1 MAESELKTKMVY
13 VDGQLVDSA
22 SAGVSVFDHGLLYGD
37 GVFEGIRVYDGR
49 AFALDEH
56 VDRLIGS
63 AKSIALALPL
73 EKAEL
78 CGVVRRMCR
87 VNHVENGYVRLVVTR
102 GKGDLGVDPA
112 KCEHATLICIADNIA
127 LFPKSFYET
136 GISAITASQRRAR
149 SDMLDPRIKSLNY
162 LPNILAKI
170 EANRAGVQ
178 EAIMLN
184 ERGEVA
190 ECTGDN
196 IFAVLGG
203 TVVTPWASSGILMGI
218 TRGVI
223 IDLLRRNDVPVV
235 EQPLTLHDVYRA
247 DECFVTGTAA
257 EVVALVRVDGR
268 KIGSGKPGPIT
279 NRAINWFWEHVA
291 QSGRTGV
298 QDDE

>member
-1 MAESELKTKMVY
+1 MEDKIPKVY
-13 VDGQLVDSA
+13 IDGRLVDSG

-49 AFALDEH
+49 PFALKEH
-56 VDRLIGS
+56 LERLTGS
-63 AKSIALALPL
+63 AKSISLTLPL
-73 EKAEL
+73 EWDGL
-78 CGVVRRMCR
+78 RDVVRKMCR
-87 VNHVENGYVRLVVTR
+87 VNDIKNGYVRLVVTR

-112 KCEHATLICIADNIA
+112 KCERATLICIADNIA

-149 SDMLDPRIKSLNY
+149 PDMLDPKIKSLNY

-203 TVVTPWASSGILMGI
+203 NVVTPPASSGILLGI

-223 IDLLRRNDVPVV
+223 IDLLRRNEVPVV
-235 EQPLTLHDVYRA
+235 ERPLTLHDIYRA

-257 EVVALVRVDGR
+257 EVCALVQVDGR
-268 KIGSGKPGPIT
+268 KIGNGKPGSIT
-279 NRAINWFWEHVA
+279 KQAINHFWAYVA
-291 QSGRTGV
+291 QQEG
-298 QDDE
+298 

>member
-1 MAESELKTKMVY
+1 MPNWNQIGSPVALPKVY
-13 VDGQLVDSA
+13 IDGRLVDSG

-37 GVFEGIRVYDGR
+37 GVFEGIRIYDGR
-49 AFALDEH
+49 PFALEEH
-56 VDRLIGS
+56 LERLIGS
-63 AKSIALALPL
+63 AKSISLTLPL
-73 EKAEL
+73 GPDGL
-78 CGVVRRMCR
+78 RDVVRKMCQ
-87 VNHVENGYVRLVVTR
+87 VNDIKNGYVRLVVTR

-112 KCEHATLICIADNIA
+112 KCERATLICIADNIA
-127 LFPKSFYET
+127 LFPKSFYEI

-149 SDMLDPRIKSLNY
+149 PDMLDPKIKSLNY

-203 TVVTPWASSGILMGI
+203 NVVTPPASSGILMGI

-223 IDLLRRNDVPVV
+223 IDLLRRNEISVI
-235 EQPLTLHDVYRA
+235 ERPLTLHDIYRA

-257 EVVALVRVDGR
+257 EVCALVQVDGR
-268 KIGSGKPGPIT
+268 KIGNGKPGSIT
-279 NRAINWFWEHVA
+279 KQAINHFWAYVA
-291 QSGRTGV
+291 QQKG
-298 QDDE
+298 

>member
-1 MAESELKTKMVY
+1 MKDDTKVY
-13 VDGQLVDSA
+13 VDGRLVDA
-22 SAGVSVFDHGLLYGD
+22 GSAGVSVFDHGLLYGD

-49 AFALDEH
+49 PFALEEH
-56 VDRLIGS
+56 LDRLTGS
-63 AKSIALALPL
+63 AKAISLTLPL
-73 EKAEL
+73 ERDGL
-78 CGVVRRMCR
+78 RDVVSKMCR
-87 VNHVENGYVRLVVTR
+87 VNEITNGYVRLVVTR

-112 KCEHATLICIADNIA
+112 KCERATLICIADNIA

-149 SDMLDPRIKSLNY
+149 PDMLDPKIKSLNY

-203 TVVTPWASSGILMGI
+203 NVVTPPASAGILMGI

-223 IDLLRRNDVPVV
+223 IDLLRRNEVPVV
-235 EQPLTLHDVYRA
+235 ERPVTLHDIYHA

-257 EVVALVRVDGR
+257 EVCALVRVDGR
-268 KIGSGKPGPIT
+268 KIGTGKPGSIT
-279 NRAINWFWEHVA
+279 KQAINYFWAYVA
-291 QSGRTGV
+291 QQEDKGGT
-298 QDDE
+298 

>member
-1 MAESELKTKMVY
+1 M
-13 VDGQLVDSA
+13 
-22 SAGVSVFDHGLLYGD
+22 FDHGLLYGD

-49 AFALDEH
+49 PFALEEH
-56 VDRLIGS
+56 LDRLTGS
-63 AKSIALALPL
+63 AKAISLTLPL
-73 EKAEL
+73 ERDGL
-78 CGVVRRMCR
+78 RDVVSKMCR
-87 VNHVENGYVRLVVTR
+87 VNEITNGYVRLVVTR

-112 KCEHATLICIADNIA
+112 KCERATLICIADNIA

-149 SDMLDPRIKSLNY
+149 PDMLDPKIKSLNY

-203 TVVTPWASSGILMGI
+203 NVVTPPASARILMGI

-223 IDLLRRNDVPVV
+223 IDLLRRNEVPVV
-235 EQPLTLHDVYRA
+235 ERPLTLHDIYHA

-257 EVVALVRVDGR
+257 EVCALVRVDGR
-268 KIGSGKPGPIT
+268 KIGSGKPGSIT
-279 NRAINWFWEHVA
+279 KQAIDYFWAHVA
-291 QSGRTGV
+291 QQGG
-298 QDDE
+298 